1 MPFTDTL
8 SSAEKEREIEEAFD
22 VFDTQKKGYLN
33 RCVRFDIL
41 FLIQIGF
48 CRPRFSSRE
57 EVKNVL
63 GMLGESTS
71 SLDSLMKDVDLDND
85 GLSHLQQNIFANLL
99 LIFIREVGFKRLQ
112 GTYEIFW
119 SHPCSEEGLMLLCV

>member
-1 MPFTDTL
+1 MCLTH
-8 SSAEKEREIEEAFD
+8 KR
-22 VFDTQKKGYLN
+22 K
-33 RCVRFDIL
+33 DIL
-41 FLIQIGF
+41 TGEFVLKYYFLIQIGF

-85 GLSHLQQNIFANLL
+85 GLF
-99 LIFIREVGFKRLQ
+99 
-112 GTYEIFW
+112 
-119 SHPCSEEGLMLLCV
+119 LLCNKISFLICYSFLLGRLDLNDFKALMRSSGHIPVRRKD